1 MPTYVYKRADG
12 TTFEIQ
18 QKMTE
23 PPLETCPTTGQPVK
37 RQIGAGAGL
46 IFKGDGFYITDYARK
61 GRPGTDASESAS
73 EKPEGESAESSS
85 TESKPADASPSSA
98 KSETSASSNG
108 SAGKTD

>member
-23 PPLETCPTTGQPVK
+23 PALETCPTTGQPVK

-61 GRPGTDASESAS
+61 GRSGDASESAS
-73 EKPEGESAESSS
+73 NKPEAQSAEKSS
-85 TESKPADASPSSA
+85 TDSQSADTSPSSA
-98 KSETSASSNG
+98 KTETSVSGNG
-108 SAGKTD
+108 SAGKSD